1 MNTKEKKG
9 CLGDK
14 LIAKK
19 QNSNHRGPAKLNSNR
34 KTKHLQ
40 YRIKKHT
47 EQVDT
52 FSFFNLL
59 TSPKLFSTVEE
70 LLPEYRERTYPPTET
85 LSMFLSQAMSAD
97 RSCQNIVNAR
107 AVQRSINGLPRSTTH
122 TGSYCKARQRLP
134 VSLVSELV
142 RCTSALISQSLPQDW
157 RWQGRPVRLIDGT
170 TVTMPDTAENQ
181 ESYPQQGGQKP
192 GLGFP
197 ICRMVGIIC
206 LASGSVIDAAIGPFQ
221 GKGADEQTLLRG
233 LLDSFEPGDVIV
245 GDAYYSGYFLL
256 AELMARGVDVVFE
269 QFGAR
274 RKKTD
279 FRKGQKLGSKDHLIT
294 YQKPV
299 KKPDWMTEKH
309 YREAPETLTI
319 RELNVGKKILVTTML
334 SPKETSK
341 LSLKNLYKDRWHVE
355 LDFRNIKTT
364 MGMETFS
371 CKSPEMIEKEMW
383 VYLLAYNLI
392 RLVMA
397 QSAELADI
405 LPRQI
410 SFKHSLQIWLAF
422 RQQQG
427 DIADDASLVLLCA
440 LIAENTVG
448 HRPGRVEPREV
459 KRRPKPYK
467 VLSQPRNEVRARI
480 RKYGHPEK
488 QK

>member
-1 MNTKEKKG
+1 
-9 CLGDK
+9 LD
-14 LIAKK
+14 L
-19 QNSNHRGPAKLNSNR
+19 NR
-34 KTKHLQ
+34 KAKHIQ
-40 YRIKKHT
+40 RRIKTHT

-59 TSPKLFSTVEE
+59 TDPKLFSTIEE
-70 LLPEYRERTYPPTET
+70 LLPEYRERKYPPTET
-85 LSMFLSQAMSAD
+85 LSMFLSQAMNAD
-97 RSCQNIVNAR
+97 RSCQNIVNTV
-107 AVQRSINGLPRSTTH
+107 AVQRAINGLPKVSTY

-142 RCTSALISQSLPQDW
+142 RCTSTLINQPLPQDW

-170 TVTMPDTAENQ
+170 TVTMPDTVENQ
-181 ESYPQQGGQKP
+181 GAYPQQDGQKP

-197 ICRMVGIIC
+197 ICRIVGIIC
-206 LASGSVIDAAIGPFQ
+206 LASGSVINAALGPFK
-221 GKGADEQTLLRG
+221 GKGADEQTLLRS
-233 LLDSFEPGDVIV
+233 LLDSFESGDIVV

-256 AELMARGVDVVFE
+256 AELMSRGVDVVFE

-274 RKKTD
+274 RKKMN
-279 FRKGQKLGSKDHLIT
+279 FRKGQKLGHKDHLIT

-299 KKPDWMTEKH
+299 KKPDWMTEQS
-309 YREAPETLTI
+309 YREAPSTLTI
-319 RELNVGKKILVTTML
+319 RELKVGNKILVTTLL
-334 SPKETSK
+334 SPKEADK
-341 LSLKNLYKDRWHVE
+341 PSLKNLYKDRWHVE

-371 CKSPEMIEKEMW
+371 CKSPDMIEKEMW

-397 QSAELADI
+397 QSASLADL

-410 SFKHSLQIWLAF
+410 SFKHSLQIWLTF

-427 DIADDASLVLLCA
+427 DIADEESLSALCV

-459 KRRPKPYK
+459 KRRSKPYK
-467 VLSQPRNEVRARI
+467 VLSKPRAEVREQI
-480 RKYGHPEK
+480 LQYGHPEK
-488 QK
+488 EKNKNTKP

>member
-1 MNTKEKKG
+1 LNT
-9 CLGDK
+9 
-14 LIAKK
+14 
-19 QNSNHRGPAKLNSNR
+19 NSKAEQ
-34 KTKHLQ
+34 LQ
-40 YRIKKHT
+40 RRIKKHT
-47 EQVDT
+47 EQVDS
-52 FSFFNLL
+52 FSFFNML
-59 TSPKLFSTVEE
+59 TSPQLFSTVEE
-70 LLPEYRERTYPPTET
+70 LLPEYRERKYPPTET

-97 RSCQNIVNAR
+97 RSCQNIVNAT
-107 AVQRSINGLPRSTTH
+107 AVQRSINGLPQTSTY

-142 RCTSALISQSLPQDW
+142 RCTSALINQPLPQDW
-157 RWQGRPVRLIDGT
+157 RWQGRPIRLIDGT

-181 ESYPQQGGQKP
+181 AVYPQQGGQKP

-206 LASGSVIDAAIGPFQ
+206 LASGSVINAAVGPFK
-221 GKGADEQTLLRG
+221 GKGADEQTLLRS
-233 LLDSFEPGDVIV
+233 LLDSFEPGDIVV

-256 AELMARGVDVVFE
+256 AELMARGIDVVFE

-279 FRKGQKLGSKDHLIT
+279 FRKGQKLGNKDHLIM
-294 YQKPV
+294 YQKPT
-299 KKPDWMTEKH
+299 KKPDWMTEQS
-309 YREAPETLTI
+309 YREAPSTITI
-319 RELNVGKKILVTTML
+319 RELKVGNKLLVTTML
-334 SPKETSK
+334 SPKEASK

-355 LDFRNIKTT
+355 LDFRKIKTT

-397 QSAELADI
+397 QSAVLADL

-422 RQQQG
+422 RQQRG
-427 DIADDASLVLLCA
+427 DIADDESLTSLCI

-448 HRPGRVEPREV
+448 HRPGRIEPREV
-459 KRRPKPYK
+459 KRRAKPYK
-467 VLSQPRNEVRARI
+467 VLSKPRDEVRETI